1 MAEQI
6 TLAQEEEQY
15 RNYRKELV
23 KRLEETDK
31 QIMQFPQNRYRKGFE
46 RLKELFHIKKDFN
59 ALIPEFTNLEELEKE
74 TELFD
79 ITTHKMGLSKRQY
92 KKLLKKYPNKVVYCD
107 IDLANGNLMTVIVAN
122 HKGGFRLKLGNTD
135 HYFIFDNVS
144 KKYNV
149 SYRLYGYLFS
159 EKITIPID
167 RKIDNQVLNVHL
179 PIDQTLPTAKLIRI
193 INATQ
198 KAEISYATDPKGT
211 NQWIKGDMISQYL
224 SPPKDT
230 WVLILLIIVTV
241 LNFFI
246 FIIVAYKL
254 IIKPVGG
261 GG

>member
-107 IDLANGNLMTVIVAN
+107 IDLANGNL
-122 HKGGFRLKLGNTD
+122 
-135 HYFIFDNVS
+135 
-144 KKYNV
+144 
-149 SYRLYGYLFS
+149 
-159 EKITIPID
+159 
-167 RKIDNQVLNVHL
+167 
-179 PIDQTLPTAKLIRI
+179 
-193 INATQ
+193 
-198 KAEISYATDPKGT
+198 
-211 NQWIKGDMISQYL
+211 
-224 SPPKDT
+224 
-230 WVLILLIIVTV
+230 
-241 LNFFI
+241 
-246 FIIVAYKL
+246 
-254 IIKPVGG
+254 
-261 GG
+261 